1 MKHIGLA
8 AAWIVTGSLALS
20 ALAHAHGGTYRGP
33 GDTVPAGGGG
43 GSGGVPTPGSPLPG
57 APTPGGPVTPGVGTP
72 GMPGTGPGGVGPAQT
87 GGGDFGTD
95 VSVWQFWWGFN
106 KDPYLNLRAKVHAGN
121 VATGSDEFWIGQG
134 QQTGA
139 KETLAPS
146 ELEIRG
152 QIVPALRR
160 VLREERN
167 NNILSGAL
175 VALARIGDDPKAES
189 GRSELATEFVRF
201 LGDPTQE
208 VAETAALCLGIL
220 GSDSPDT
227 LALLAAVAENDV
239 AKANAAIERIDENA
253 PRLSGAFNF
262 RTRSFATYAL
272 GLIGSRSALPE
283 RRQEIVRQ
291 LVAVADGP
299 ARVLGNY
306 DLSVACIIALGLVPL
321 EDVVVPVV
329 FAPAPGKPFPRPAR
343 LTQRAEQVAWLMS
356 YYEDERNTFLV
367 RAHVPRAVA
376 RLCASAT
383 EREDTRALKASVA
396 RRFLADIGKLAR
408 TENELKQSCIL
419 ALGALGDCDDD
430 ELDREIRASL
440 IAVRKELADL
450 SCRNFAA
457 IAVAQVAGRPGS
469 GAHPLAGLEGTRES
483 ENVRMFLLDGL
494 ARGKGGYRAWAGLS
508 LGVLERALSDAHQP
522 TSNDARI
529 RLREALADAAS
540 PAEIG
545 AFAIASGIQLDV
557 DATGV
562 LRAKFASTA
571 DEEARG
577 YVAIALGLVNDRES
591 IPTITEVVEK
601 SRFRPELL
609 RSAAI
614 GLGLMGDKAIVPGLV
629 KLLGDARGL
638 ASQAAIS
645 SGLGFIGDRR
655 AIEPLVKFLE
665 NREHTDTSRG
675 FAAAALGMVADRSM
689 LPWNATISVDL
700 NYRAS
705 VPTLT
710 SPGAGTGVLD
720 IL

>member
-43 GSGGVPTPGSPLPG
+43 GSGGVPTPGSPYP
-57 APTPGGPVTPGVGTP
+57 ASPTPGNPVTPGVGTP
-72 GMPGTGPGGVGPAQT
+72 GMPGFGPGGVGPAQT
-87 GGGDFGTD
+87 GGGGDAGTD
-95 VSVWQFWWGFN
+95 LSVWQFWWGFN

-167 NNILSGAL
+167 NNILSGAM

-189 GRSELATEFVRF
+189 GRSELAGEFVRF

-239 AKANAAIERIDENA
+239 AKANAAIESIDESA

-283 RRQEIVRQ
+283 RRQEIVQR
-291 LVAVADGP
+291 LVQIVDGP
-299 ARVLGNY
+299 ARELGNY
-306 DLSVACIIALGLVPL
+306 DLSVACLISLGLVPL
-321 EDVVVPVV
+321 EDVVVPVG
-329 FAPAPGKPFPRPAR
+329 FAPAPGKPFPRPAV
-343 LTQRAEQVAWLMS
+343 LTRRAEQVAWLMS
-356 YYEDERNTFLV
+356 FFEDERNTFLV
-367 RAHVPRAVA
+367 RAHAPRAAA
-376 RLCASAT
+376 RLCASAG
-383 EREDTRALKASVA
+383 EREDTRALKAAVA
-396 RRFLADIGKLAR
+396 RRLVESIGKLTR
-408 TENELKQSCIL
+408 NENELKQSSIL

-440 IAVRKELADL
+440 MAVRKELSDQT
-450 SCRNFAA
+450 CRNFAA
-457 IAVAQVAGRPGS
+457 IALAQVAGRPGS
-469 GAHPLAGLEGTRES
+469 GERPLAGLEGTHDS
-483 ENVRMFLLDGL
+483 ENVRLYLLDGL
-494 ARGKGGYRAWAGLS
+494 ERGKGVYRAWAGLS

-522 TSNDARI
+522 TSAEVRD
-529 RLREALADAAS
+529 RLRTALAEARQPS
-540 PAEIG
+540 EIG

-577 YVAIALGLVNDRES
+577 YVAIA
-591 IPTITEVVEK
+591 
-601 SRFRPELL
+601 
-609 RSAAI
+609 
-614 GLGLMGDKAIVPGLV
+614 
-629 KLLGDARGL
+629 
-638 ASQAAIS
+638 
-645 SGLGFIGDRR
+645 
-655 AIEPLVKFLE
+655 
-665 NREHTDTSRG
+665 
-675 FAAAALGMVADRSM
+675 
-689 LPWNATISVDL
+689 
-700 NYRAS
+700 
-705 VPTLT
+705 
-710 SPGAGTGVLD
+710 
-720 IL
+720 